1 MLLES
6 FIPVAL
12 MVAGVLLCLT
22 LIYILRQHKNKGE
35 SPFFLMLIVSTL
47 IWSLGYVFEIVFS
60 DEKLM
65 ILSAKAEYLG
75 IAFIPVAWF
84 SFCSAYTGRFN
95 RLVKTQL
102 FYTLIIVPLI
112 TTFLAFTNQ
121 YHGLIWAKIEFSN
134 IGMYRVLSP
143 IHGLWFWAHV
153 VYSHLL
159 LITGSVLIIGNAIL
173 LPSVYRKRS
182 ILIVSAALLPWI
194 ANIGYLSKT
203 TEFDP
208 TPLAFVASAFLLL
221 WGVYRYRLVEIIP
234 IARNVVVENL
244 DDAVVVLDNNH
255 VIVDMNPAAERFL
268 ALPKDK
274 VIGSKAVEVFIEC
287 PEALRLYNSET
298 KVSRRVCIKRGKKG
312 VKKYY
317 DIKILPISDKSKNIL
332 GRLVV
337 VHDVTD
343 IKRAEEYARK
353 QRKKLKLLNERLEEK
368 VAERTK
374 EIEKLLKQ
382 KNEFI
387 NQLGHDLKTPLTPL
401 LSLLPVIE
409 EKESDPDL
417 KRLLDVVLRNAR
429 YMKNLVVDTLNLA
442 KLNLPNLEFNLEG
455 INLRDVIE
463 DTLRDNEHIISK
475 GNVNVENLVDDVY
488 VKADRLRVKEVLTNL
503 ITNSVKFTPEGG
515 RIVFYTESAGDEVK
529 VCIEDNGMGLE
540 EEQREKIFD
549 EFYKVDESRHNVDS
563 SGLGLTICKRI
574 IEKHGGR
581 IWAESEGVGKG
592 TRICFTLPVWD
603 DEGEE

>member
-1 MLLES
+1 M
-6 FIPVAL
+6 
-12 MVAGVLLCLT
+12 
-22 LIYILRQHKNKGE
+22 
-35 SPFFLMLIVSTL
+35 
-47 IWSLGYVFEIVFS
+47 
-60 DEKLM
+60 
-65 ILSAKAEYLG
+65 
-75 IAFIPVAWF
+75 
-84 SFCSAYTGRFN
+84 
-95 RLVKTQL
+95 
-102 FYTLIIVPLI
+102 
-112 TTFLAFTNQ
+112 
-121 YHGLIWAKIEFSN
+121 
-134 IGMYRVLSP
+134 
-143 IHGLWFWAHV
+143 
-153 VYSHLL
+153 
-159 LITGSVLIIGNAIL
+159 
-173 LPSVYRKRS
+173 
-182 ILIVSAALLPWI
+182 
-194 ANIGYLSKT
+194 
-203 TEFDP
+203 
-208 TPLAFVASAFLLL
+208 
-221 WGVYRYRLVEIIP
+221 
-234 IARNVVVENL
+234 VVENL

-317 DIKILPISDKSKNIL
+317 DIKVLPISDKSKNIL

-401 LSLLPVIE
+401 LSLLPVIVE
-409 EKESDPDL
+409 RESDPDL

-529 VCIEDNGMGLE
+529 VCIEDNGIGLD